1 MSNRKTEIMARLV
14 VIATV
19 AILAIGSTA
28 TALAQDNSGSSKPVP
43 SNSDGTC
50 PNGFGATPIGCC
62 PLGTENVHNFC
73 ESPESHQQ
81 ATDNYLKCLIEH
93 GAKDIINQQAQL
105 HIADCAN
112 QG

>member
-1 MSNRKTEIMARLV
+1 MLQRNIVRLV
-14 VIATV
+14 LVGLAV
-19 AILAIGSTA
+19 AIEL
-28 TALAQDNSGSSKPVP
+28 QNR
-43 SNSDGTC
+43 
-50 PNGFGATPIGCC
+50 GFGTTPIGCC

-81 ATDNYLKCLIEH
+81 ATNNYLKCLIEH

-105 HIADCAN
+105 YITDCAN